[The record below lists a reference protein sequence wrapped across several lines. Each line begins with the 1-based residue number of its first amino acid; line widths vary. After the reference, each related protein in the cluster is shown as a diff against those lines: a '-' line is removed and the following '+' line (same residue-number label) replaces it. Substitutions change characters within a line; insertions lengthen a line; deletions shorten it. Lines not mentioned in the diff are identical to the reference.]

1 MTPHEARRRGTE
13 RLLLAV
19 VIIWAANYPVAKY
32 GLEGLNQL
40 VFNSIR
46 FIVAAAVIAVPVAR
60 GERWIPI
67 ERRDRPKLLKAGII
81 ASVIY
86 QVAFVVAL
94 SMTTAGNAAILLST
108 SPLWTILLNARMHRE
123 KIEPMMM
130 AGMVVSLC
138 GIAMIIVGSGTK
150 LAFGGMEFVGDLI
163 ALTAAALWG
172 LNTAMQKPLLVRYSS
187 IQLAFILVSVG
198 AVGLTLIAIPAA
210 VTLSWESVH
219 WTYYLAAV
227 ASGALSIG
235 VGNAIWSRG
244 VKHLGPGRTAAFN
257 NLVPVLAFI
266 FSFLTLHEELL
277 PVQFLGAGVTVA
289 GVWIARK

>member
-150 LAFGGMEFVGDLI
+150 LAFGGMEFIGDLI

-277 PVQFLGAGVTVA
+277 PVQFVGAGVTVA

>member
-277 PVQFLGAGVTVA
+277 PVQFVGAGVTVA